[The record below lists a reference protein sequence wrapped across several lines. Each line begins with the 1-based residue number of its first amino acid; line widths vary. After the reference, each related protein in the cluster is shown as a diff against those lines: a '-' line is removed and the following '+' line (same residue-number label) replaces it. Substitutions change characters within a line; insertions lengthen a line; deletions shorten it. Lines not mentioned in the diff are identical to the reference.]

1 MLNKIEPEVDNKIIK
16 NELNTLVRFMLT
28 NGASEENRTP
38 ISTLARL
45 YINHY
50 TTPALHKYNIK
61 KIYDLQVYFIHIS
74 CYNYSALKE
83 VM

>member
-1 MLNKIEPEVDNKIIK
+1 MSNFDIFPIKKALNGL
-16 NELNTLVRFMLT
+16 LNSI
-28 NGASEENRTP
+28 GASEENRTP

-61 KIYDLQVYFIHIS
+61 KIYDLQVYFIYIS
-74 CYNYSALKE
+74 CYNYSAFKE